1 VTRVPVL
8 LAAPPLLV
16 LARFLPDVGLGLAVR
31 LALATLCLLLPGVL
45 LARALRLEGAAAG
58 FALSLGMLFLGL
70 FAVFALE
77 STIWLALVVLVGV
90 AIAALPFALRTAVAE
105 RTWDLPSLG
114 VLGVGIAYAV
124 PVWYYAPALRGDA
137 LFHLAR
143 VRKLADF
150 DELSLDAVAEFA
162 DGGPH
167 PGYAFPLWHGFL
179 ALVSR
184 LAGADPADV
193 VLHEAAILVP
203 LAFVVAFEAGRAL
216 FDSPWGGFAALAG
229 QVAITGFAPG
239 DAGAYDA
246 LELPATVARQLI
258 VPATLALAFVF
269 VRRPAAALIAPLAA
283 ASLALALVH
292 PTYALF
298 LLLPL
303 AGFAVVRLVVA
314 RSDLVSLAAVLASVA
329 IPSAAVLYWLAPIVE
344 DTAGH
349 TPSAGEVA
357 RALERY
363 ARELSVGSADRYSLA
378 PEVFGRSGAVAVA
391 ALVSIPLA
399 ALAVR
404 SRWAAY
410 VLGGSLPIL
419 ALMSSDVLFPHFAD
433 LVSLSQ
439 ARRAAGF
446 LPFAFAFAG
455 GCVVLAGLLRGAALP
470 VALAAGLWLQL
481 TYPGDFGRLED
492 GGPAAATWIALVGGT
507 LAIPAG
513 LLVARRWRSIE
524 DRGLFAALA
533 AALFV
538 LPVAVQGL
546 RDWNSPTEPRL
557 PLTPGLVH
565 ALRERVPERAV
576 VFSDLET
583 SYRIAAMAPVYVA
596 AGPPAHVA
604 DTEENRPYARRRDV
618 LRFLRTGRLE
628 IPRSY
633 GAGWI
638 VIDRERSLLRPAL
651 TVVYADDRY
660 LLYRLG
666 TGTVPGARR

>member
-1 VTRVPVL
+1 L

-16 LARFLPDVGLGLAVR
+16 LARFLPDEGIGLALR
-31 LALATLCLLLPGVL
+31 LTLASLCLLIPGALV
-45 LARALRLEGAAAG
+45 ARALRLRGVAAP
-58 FALSLGMLFLGL
+58 FALSLGVLFLAL
-70 FAVFALE
+70 FAVFALQT
-77 STIWLALVVLVGV
+77 SIWLALVVLIAAAV
-90 AIAALPFALRTAVAE
+90 AALPFALRVE
-105 RTWDLPSLG
+105 LDRRDIDLPFVGVLALG
-114 VLGVGIAYAV
+114 VAYAV

-143 VRKLADF
+143 VRKLAEF
-150 DELSLDAVAEFA
+150 DDLSLDTVAEFS

-179 ALVSR
+179 ALVTR
-184 LAGADPADV
+184 LAGVDSADV

-203 LAFVVAFEAGRAL
+203 LGFLLAFEAGRVL
-216 FDSPWGGFAALAG
+216 FNSHWAGLAALAG
-229 QVAITGFAPG
+229 QLAITGLAPG

-246 LELPATVARQLI
+246 LELPATAGRHLI
-258 VPATLALAFVF
+258 VPATLALAFAF
-269 VRRPAAALIAPLAA
+269 VRGPRAALVPALSA

-298 LLLPL
+298 LLIPL
-303 AGFAVVRLVVA
+303 AGFAVVRLVLARTDVA
-314 RSDLVSLAAVLASVA
+314 ALAGVLACVGV
-329 IPSAAVLYWLAPIVE
+329 PTAAVLYWLAPIVE

-349 TPSAGEVA
+349 TPSAGEIA
-357 RALERY
+357 RALGRY
-363 ARELSVGSADRYSLA
+363 ARELNVESADRYSLA

-399 ALAVR
+399 AFASR
-404 SRWAAY
+404 TRWAAY

-419 ALMSSDVLFPHFAD
+419 ALMTSDLLFPHLAD

-455 GCVVLAGLLRGAALP
+455 GCVVLAGVLRGAALP

-492 GGPAAATWIALVGGT
+492 GGPAAATWVALFGGT

-513 LLVARRWRSIE
+513 LILAGRWRPIE
-524 DRGLFAALA
+524 DRGVFAALA
-533 AALFV
+533 AVLFV
-538 LPVAVQGL
+538 LPVAVHGL
-546 RDWNSPTEPRL
+546 RDWHSPQEPRK
-557 PLTPGLVH
+557 PLTPGLVQ
-565 ALRERVPERAV
+565 ALNDRVPEGAV

-604 DTEENRPYARRRDV
+604 DTEDNRPYARRRDV
-618 LRFLRTGRLE
+618 LEFFRTGRLQ

-633 GAGWI
+633 GANWL
-638 VIDRERSLLRPAL
+638 VIDRGRSLLRPDL
-651 TVVYADDRY
+651 PVVYADERY
-660 LLYRLG
+660 LVYRL
-666 TGTVPGARR
+666 